1 MRLLLIAL
9 LISCASSAQ
18 ITLNNADFAD
28 GGDTVRMSNA
38 TDPNIDF
45 LSTGANST
53 WDFSGLV
60 AESQVLKSYSTLSGT
75 STFMQLLFGPFA
87 PTRYQATNFVAA
99 TALPID
105 QLGGMLP
112 INISEINAVS
122 RNTND
127 SITSIGIS
135 MVVEGNELPFRSDTI
150 ETRYKFP
157 LNYGNSYTSRG
168 YTNIDL
174 NPIYDGIWI
183 QYRQRSSAVDGWG
196 SITTPF
202 GAFDALRIKH
212 EITEQDSI
220 YVGQL
225 GFWLSLP
232 IPQSNIY
239 EWWANGE
246 LEPVLRITTSMGGG
260 NENVTAIEYRDLYDP
275 LIAGINESTLAF
287 SVYPNPTQEQLVLE
301 GAEIGA
307 TYLVVST
314 DGKVVLSGEIASNSS
329 VIDVSM
335 LEFGA
340 YAVIVRNSNGVFGS
354 TTFVKQ

>member
-9 LISCASSAQ
+9 LISCASTAQ

-28 GGDTVRMSNA
+28 GGDTVRMSST
-38 TDPNIDF
+38 TDPSIDF

-53 WDFSGLV
+53 WNFSGLV
-60 AESQVLKSYSTLSGT
+60 AESQVLKDYRTMSGT

-196 SITTPF
+196 AITTPF
-202 GAFDALRIKH
+202 GTFDALRVKH

-275 LIAGINESTLAF
+275 LLAGIEESTLEFA
-287 SVYPNPTQEQLVLE
+287 VYPNPTQDQLVIE
-301 GAEIGA
+301 GVEIGS
-307 TYLVVST
+307 TYLIISA
-314 DGKVVLSGEIASNSS
+314 DGKVALSGEIASDNEM
-329 VIDVSM
+329 IDVSR
-335 LEFGA
+335 LELGVYSVF
-340 YAVIVRNSNGVFGS
+340 VRNENGLAGS
-354 TTFVKQ
+354 STFVKQ